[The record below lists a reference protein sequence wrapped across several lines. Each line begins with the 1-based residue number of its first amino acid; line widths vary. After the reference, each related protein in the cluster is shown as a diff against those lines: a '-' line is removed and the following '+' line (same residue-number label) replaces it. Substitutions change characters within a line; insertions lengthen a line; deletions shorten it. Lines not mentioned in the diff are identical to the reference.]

1 MKDRILRACEKA
13 KEIENRL
20 FTEKD
25 IRGLA
30 SCEKEYIREN
40 GYRVLSE
47 LPNGEKI
54 YLFVARQVNGRK
66 ALYAITKKQSI
77 SPDGHQI
84 SKDAYN
90 YECWLTFLKR
100 NSGFSKFFY
109 ERRFST
115 IKENESVLIF
125 A

>member
-1 MKDRILRACEKA
+1 MKSRILRACEKA
-13 KEIENRL
+13 KEIESRL

-25 IRGLA
+25 LRGLTIN
-30 SCEKEYIREN
+30 EKEYIRKN
-40 GYRVLSE
+40 GYRVLSA

-77 SPDGHQI
+77 NPNGHQI
-84 SKDAYN
+84 SKDAFN
-90 YECWLTFLKR
+90 YECWLVFDR
-100 NSGFSKFFY
+100 ERYGFSKFNY
-109 ERRFST
+109 ERRFGRMGNSE
-115 IKENESVLIF
+115 IIIF